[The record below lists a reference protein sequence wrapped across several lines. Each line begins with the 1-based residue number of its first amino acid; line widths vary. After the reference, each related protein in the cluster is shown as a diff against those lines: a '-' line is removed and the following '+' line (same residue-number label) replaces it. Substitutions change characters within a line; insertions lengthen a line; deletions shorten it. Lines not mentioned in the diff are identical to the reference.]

1 MDIMTSGSEK
11 EFRLGAVNRRISE
24 MPDLFTLA
32 AEPVVLSSR
41 FLRYPSGPAIVLRDA
56 VESGLAEDLDA
67 ERWDG
72 LY

>member
-11 EFRLGAVNRRISE
+11 EFRLGAVARAISE
-24 MPDLFTLA
+24 PSDLFTPA
-32 AEPVVLSSR
+32 AEPILLTTRLLR
-41 FLRYPSGPAIVLRDA
+41 FPTGPAITLRAPVGIVD
-56 VESGLAEDLDA
+56 EEP

>member
-11 EFRLGAVNRRISE
+11 EFRLGAVARTISE
-24 MPDLFTLA
+24 ASELFGPK
-32 AEPVVLSSR
+32 AEPIVLTSR
-41 FLRYPSGPAIVLRDA
+41 LLRYPTGPAITLRAPVGISD
-56 VESGLAEDLDA
+56 EEP